1 MGGIKG
7 CVWHPGNEQACRAN
21 RFLHSVG
28 CIHEK
33 RQPLQAPRPKSKSH
47 RNMPNIA
54 LHIRHD
60 ASTANCSLRFSC
72 TLFVQLVAC
81 VFFKKYHHPVVYQLQ
96 CFSYHHDNMQGR
108 EMEKDVWT
116 LKFRSWTLVQCSAV
130 ACDQPCMQRK
140 NKTPGY
146 YPSSIDLLLYCIRI
160 DRDVPREEC
169 QMEQG
174 DGPNFKCFTTP
185 RRNPSCILTW

>member
-1 MGGIKG
+1 
-7 CVWHPGNEQACRAN
+7 
-21 RFLHSVG
+21 
-28 CIHEK
+28 
-33 RQPLQAPRPKSKSH
+33 
-47 RNMPNIA
+47 
-54 LHIRHD
+54 
-60 ASTANCSLRFSC
+60 
-72 TLFVQLVAC
+72 
-81 VFFKKYHHPVVYQLQ
+81 VYQLQ

-174 DGPNFKCFTTP
+174 DGPKTSNALLLP
-185 RRNPSCILTW
+185 EGIRHAYSHGSMIADRRGA